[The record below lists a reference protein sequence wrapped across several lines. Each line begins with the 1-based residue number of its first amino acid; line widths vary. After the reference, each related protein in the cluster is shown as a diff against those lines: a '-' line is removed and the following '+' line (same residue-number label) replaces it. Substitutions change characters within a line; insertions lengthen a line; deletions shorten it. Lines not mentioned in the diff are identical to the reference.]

1 MVAGEGLSIGRI
13 LAWLGIASV
22 VLAVNLPAARA
33 QSFNCR
39 SATFPDE
46 WAICRDTELSRLDER
61 VAGLYHVAR
70 NQAQGGA
77 WQMLDKGQTEWIL
90 ARRACGPDRSCIQ
103 EAYQRR
109 IRDLGQY
116 VQGAPASPTR
126 PQNDGHRVRRF
137 WITVDAAE
145 KQGKSERTVRREAAR
160 GEAIPDVAK
169 LAGTSTPPKELDAL
183 AKLPPAK
190 RDQIADRS
198 KRGEKVSAA
207 QAVKKER
214 RGQPEAGL
222 AERTLVASTRDL
234 ARAVWAGRFWRR
246 CRHGADMNL
255 AKQHRVTITP

>member
-116 VQGAPASPTR
+116 VQGAPASPTK

-169 LAGTSTPPKELDAL
+169 LAGTSTPRRSSMPWRSCRPRSGTR
-183 AKLPPAK
+183 LP
-190 RDQIADRS
+190 I
-198 KRGEKVSAA
+198 G
-207 QAVKKER
+207 R
-214 RGQPEAGL
+214 RGARRSAPRKQSRKSGAVSPRPVWQSARWSPRL
-222 AERTLVASTRDL
+222 AIWL
-234 ARAVWAGRFWRR
+234 AQFGRADFGT
-246 CRHGADMNL
+246 GADM
-255 AKQHRVTITP
+255 VPT